1 MTPRHLPIATS
12 VVTLSLVA
20 SIAFAAPAKKAPAAP
35 AKAPAV
41 APVAAVSLDP
51 VARTQALIAAFEK
64 VPARVK
70 GAASDKGFAELDGF
84 LDFDAITQDPIRPHL
99 AKLDA
104 KQKAE
109 YMTKFREV
117 VRLVAYPDTGAFFRG
132 AKVKVGAARPGTGGS
147 WVDLDTRSP
156 EDSVDVRV
164 GLLWKSVGGT
174 LKVADLTFDGDS
186 LIRDYQNQFGRILA
200 KEGAAGLLKRLEDK
214 RAELGRK

>member
-1 MTPRHLPIATS
+1 VTPRHLPVAASVATLCLAAS
-12 VVTLSLVA
+12 V
-20 SIAFAAPAKKAPAAP
+20 AFAALAKKAPAAP
-35 AKAPAV
+35 AKAPVVAPAAAAV
-41 APVAAVSLDP
+41 ADP
-51 VARTQALIAAFEK
+51 VARTQALIAAFQK

-70 GAASDKGFAELDGF
+70 GVPSDKGFAELDGF

-104 KQKAE
+104 KQRAE
-109 YMTKFREV
+109 YTAKFREV
-117 VRLVAYPDTGAFFRG
+117 VRLVAYPDTGAFFRS
-132 AKVKVGAARPGTGGS
+132 AKVKVGAARPGNGGS

-186 LIRDYQNQFGRILA
+186 LIRDYQNQFGRILT

>member
-1 MTPRHLPIATS
+1 MTPRHLPVAASVATLCLAAS
-12 VVTLSLVA
+12 V
-20 SIAFAAPAKKAPAAP
+20 AFAALAKKAPAAP
-35 AKAPAV
+35 AKAPVVAPAAAAV
-41 APVAAVSLDP
+41 ADP
-51 VARTQALIAAFEK
+51 VARTQALIAAFQK

-70 GAASDKGFAELDGF
+70 GVPSDKGFAELDGF

-104 KQKAE
+104 KQRAE
-109 YMTKFREV
+109 YTAKFREV
-117 VRLVAYPDTGAFFRG
+117 VRLVAYPDTGAFFRS
-132 AKVKVGAARPGTGGS
+132 AKVKVGAARPGNGGS

-186 LIRDYQNQFGRILA
+186 LIRDYQNQFGRILT
-200 KEGAAGLLKRLEDK
+200 KEGAAGLLKRLEDQ

>member
-1 MTPRHLPIATS
+1 MTPRHLPVAASVATLCLAAS
-12 VVTLSLVA
+12 V
-20 SIAFAAPAKKAPAAP
+20 AFAALAKKAPAAP
-35 AKAPAV
+35 AKAPVVAPAAAAV
-41 APVAAVSLDP
+41 ADP
-51 VARTQALIAAFEK
+51 VARTQALIAAFQK

-70 GAASDKGFAELDGF
+70 GVPSDKGFAELDGF

-104 KQKAE
+104 KQRAE
-109 YMTKFREV
+109 YTAKFREV
-117 VRLVAYPDTGAFFRG
+117 VRLVAYPDTGAFFRS
-132 AKVKVGAARPGTGGS
+132 AKVKVGAARPGNGGS

-164 GLLWKSVGGT
+164 GLLWKSDGGP

-186 LIRDYQNQFGRILA
+186 LIRDYQNQFGRILT